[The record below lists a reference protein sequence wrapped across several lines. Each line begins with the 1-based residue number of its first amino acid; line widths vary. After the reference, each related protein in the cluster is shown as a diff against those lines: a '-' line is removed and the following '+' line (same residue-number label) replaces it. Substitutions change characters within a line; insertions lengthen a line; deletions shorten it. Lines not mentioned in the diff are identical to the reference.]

1 MKIKTIKQG
10 DPDFRIINDGYLVIS
25 RASLLIN
32 QQCPASARYLIQQAM
47 ANGWISLQAHVPESE
62 LIWENLNK

>member
-1 MKIKTIKQG
+1 MKIKTINQG

-25 RASLLIN
+25 RSSLLIN
-32 QQCPASARYLIQQAM
+32 QQCPASTRYLIQQAM

-62 LIWENLNK
+62 LVWETLSK